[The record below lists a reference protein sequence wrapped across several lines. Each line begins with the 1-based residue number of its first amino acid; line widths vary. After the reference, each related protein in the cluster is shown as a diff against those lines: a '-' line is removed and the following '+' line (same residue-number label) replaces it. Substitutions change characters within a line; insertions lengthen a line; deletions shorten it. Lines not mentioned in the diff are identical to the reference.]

1 MEIRLYVTVT
11 IKNMEVQNIDVT
23 DKYFKIYLTQN
34 RINNKKCPLLFTM
47 VTKSNL
53 S

>member
-1 MEIRLYVTVT
+1 MRIYVTVT
-11 IKNMEVQNIDVT
+11 IKNVRVQNIDVT

-34 RINNKKCPLLFTM
+34 RIINKKFPLLFTM
-47 VTKSNL
+47 VTKNNL